1 VRARR
6 ATWRQKALA
15 AKPGRVRL
23 APGPGR
29 AHEIAWAL
37 WIASLAL
44 LTLGLLFLLLSASAP
59 IPPGFGFRGV
69 DLIFGLAFSTV
80 GVVIGLRRPAN
91 PIGWLFGAAGLVF
104 ALVGF
109 AGQYATCAVLTRPG
123 WALGPEAAWLAGSIW
138 PSSLGVI
145 ACVFLLFPDGQL
157 LSPRW
162 RPMLWLAAIAPATA
176 AIGFAL
182 DPGPLTEFRVVDN
195 PFGLEAAGAA
205 PELIGSIGMVGLW
218 LALLGAGASLVL
230 RFRRARGEQRQQLKW
245 VAYAAT
251 LAAIAQVASGVCFL
265 LVGRSPLVV
274 EVSVICGLV
283 AIPVSAAVAILRYRL
298 YAIDRLINRTLVY
311 GLLTALLGA
320 IYASAV
326 LVGGHLFGGVGDEPP
341 SWAIAGATLA
351 VAAVFQPA
359 RRRIQA
365 GVDRRFNRH
374 RYDAAKTVE
383 AFSVRL
389 RDHLDLDAL
398 TSELL
403 AVVSQTVEPRTASLW
418 LPPQPDQPK
427 GRVQIEH
434 ERAQPAP
441 QDQAGAD

>member
-1 VRARR
+1 MRAGR
-6 ATWRQKALA
+6 ATQEQTNAGGRPATVRLVLGA
-15 AKPGRVRL
+15 GRVRL
-23 APGPGR
+23 
-29 AHEIAWAL
+29 IAWAL
-37 WIASLAL
+37 WLASLAL
-44 LTLGLLFLLLSASAP
+44 LALGGFFLLLSASTP
-59 IPPGFGFRGV
+59 IPPAFGFRGV

-80 GVVIGLRRPAN
+80 GVVIALRRPAN

-104 ALVGF
+104 AVVGF
-109 AGQYATCAVLTRPG
+109 AGQYTTYAVLTRPG
-123 WALGPEAAWLAGSIW
+123 SPLGPEAAWLAQWLW
-138 PSSLGVI
+138 PSSLGTI

-162 RPMLWLAAIAPATA
+162 RPMLWLAAIGPATA
-176 AIGFAL
+176 AIGFTLA
-182 DPGPLTEFRVVDN
+182 PGPLTEFRVVDN
-195 PFGLEAAGAA
+195 PFGLQAASPV

-245 VAYAAT
+245 VAYAAGLEAVT
-251 LAAIAQVASGVCFL
+251 MAASIGSFLRWGTSFPGLVAL
-265 LVGRSPLVV
+265 T
-274 EVSVICGLV
+274 ICGLV
-283 AIPVSAAVAILRYRL
+283 AIPIATAVAILRYRL

-326 LVGGHLFGGVGDEPP
+326 LVAGHLFGGVGDEPP
-341 SWAIAGATLA
+341 SWAVAGATLA

-359 RRRIQA
+359 RRRIQNV
-365 GVDRRFNRH
+365 VDRRFNRH

-418 LPPQPDQPK
+418 LPSQSDQPNRPGGSGHK
-427 GRVQIEH
+427 RA
-434 ERAQPAP
+434 ERAPSG
-441 QDQAGAD
+441 QAGA